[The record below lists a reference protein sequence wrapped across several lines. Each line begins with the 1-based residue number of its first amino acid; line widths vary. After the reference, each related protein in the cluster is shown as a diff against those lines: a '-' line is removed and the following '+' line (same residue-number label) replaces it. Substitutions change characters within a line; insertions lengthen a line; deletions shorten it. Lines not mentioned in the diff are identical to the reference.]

1 MSQPEAKLSKKI
13 MQAWRAKGAFC
24 FKVWGSAHQMSGVP
38 DIVGV
43 FKGRFVACE
52 TKMPGNEPS
61 RIQQHRI
68 KQIEA
73 AGGRCVVAYS
83 VEAAVE
89 LLEDIDYNG

>member
-1 MSQPEAKLSKKI
+1 MK
-13 MQAWRAKGAFC
+13 AWREKGAWC
-24 FKVWGSAHQMSGVP
+24 FKVHGSQFQPAGIP

-83 VEAAVE
+83 VEEATR
-89 LLEDIDYNG
+89 LLEDIENNG